1 VRGLIATSIIYY
13 VILCGGQR
21 YTRLNK
27 KETMKKIRSW
37 SLAVEWEHSDK
48 TWSTELLGQGDMDKL
63 TFKNIEKYLKNHAKI
78 ENQTEE

>member
-1 VRGLIATSIIYY
+1 VRGLIATSIIYS

-21 YTRLNK
+21 YTRPNK

-48 TWSTELLGQGDMDKL
+48 TWSTELLGQGDIDKL

>member
-1 VRGLIATSIIYY
+1 VAGRGI
-13 VILCGGQR
+13 
-21 YTRLNK
+21 TRLNK

-63 TFKNIEKYLKNHAKI
+63 TFKNIEKFLEEFAKI
-78 ENQTEE
+78 ENETEE